1 MKGGLGNQLFQIAF
15 AQYLKLN
22 NYNVNIN
29 LDFFVNDG
37 YSTPRNLIFPENFF
51 GLKKQTYF
59 EQKKFWLLYRLN
71 HAQNFTFFHDRIK
84 EYTFIN
90 DFIDFH
96 EKDVENLYFN
106 GYWKDLRY
114 LTPTKALMKNYL
126 RQNQMIDNSFKPK
139 NIKNYGMIHVRR
151 GDFVRE
157 GRELKIDYYQKSIE
171 ILKNNNIN
179 KYDIFTDDLE
189 WVNNQKVFKNVHKV
203 FSQKSGMDIKY
214 IKRGINSIDDKNET
228 IETFSSMLKYK
239 HFVTGNSSFAFWAAY
254 LKSDQDSIVTI
265 ANPLFRNDKTNV
277 NKLAQESW
285 YLVNNT

>member
-59 EQKKFWLLYRLN
+59 EQKKFWLLYKLN